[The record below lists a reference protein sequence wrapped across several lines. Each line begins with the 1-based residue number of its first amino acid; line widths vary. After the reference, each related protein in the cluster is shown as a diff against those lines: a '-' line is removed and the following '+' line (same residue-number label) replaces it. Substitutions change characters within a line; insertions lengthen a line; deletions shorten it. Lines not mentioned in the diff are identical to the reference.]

1 MSTNS
6 PTPVEPTAVP
16 SSDSSDETAV
26 ESEQIRAA
34 ILAQLPQEA
43 YESLIQ
49 GHHHAPHEVLGLHA
63 SSATIPGQHGGGAQ
77 PAHNIIRTIQ
87 NDAAAVSV
95 TCIDDAGVEHHT
107 TLECHDGELWFGAT
121 TAPRGSRY
129 VFHVTDT
136 DQNTITVED
145 CYRFLPTVTDF
156 DLHLI
161 GEGRH
166 EQLWNALGARP
177 ATSPTEEGSIDGVS
191 FTVWAPNASAV
202 QLVGDF
208 NGWDGLGHQ
217 MRCLGS
223 TGVWE
228 LFVPAATVGMTYK
241 FRVRDRHGAWKDKA
255 DPLARHTEVSPA
267 TASRVWS
274 SSYSWNDDAWMEQR
288 AQKQSVHAP
297 VSVYEVHLGSWR
309 EGLGYRELAEQLPDY
324 VADLGFTHVELLPV
338 AQHPYG
344 PSWGYQVTSYFA
356 TTARW
361 GSPDDFKYLVD
372 AFHQRGIGVIV
383 DWVPA
388 HFPKDDWALA
398 RFDGEPLYEH
408 ADPRQG
414 EHPDWGTLVFNYGRH
429 EVRNFLVANALF
441 WLEEYHIDG
450 LRVDAVAS
458 MLYLDYSRNDGE
470 WVPNE
475 FGGRENLAAISFLQ
489 EANAACYSNHPGVM
503 MIAEEST
510 AWDGVTRPTH
520 DGGLGFGFKWNMGW
534 MHDSL
539 SYMQRE
545 PIHRQHHHNDIT
557 FSLVYAW
564 SEHYMLPIS
573 HDEVVHGKGTLL
585 SRAPGDDWQQMATAR
600 AYLAF
605 MWAHPGKKLLFMGQE
620 FLQRNE
626 WNSGEELEWAVLDSH
641 FHAGASD
648 LVRDLNRLYTS
659 FSSLHDLDHRP
670 ECFQWIDGGDYTRN
684 ILTFVRRNRAGTP
697 LVCVVNFSPEVH
709 HGYRLGLPHGGTW
722 REVLN
727 TDAECYGGS
736 NVGNGGYIHTDSG
749 EIHGQPASAHI
760 TIPPLGALYFTPDH

>member
-1 MSTNS
+1 MPAN
-6 PTPVEPTAVP
+6 TPAAASADDHALIDAAKA
-16 SSDSSDETAV
+16 SSHDDT
-26 ESEQIRAA
+26 RRNAA
-34 ILAQLPQEA
+34 AAQLDEA
-43 YESLIQ
+43 DYTALTC
-49 GHHHAPHEVLGLHA
+49 GRHHAPHDVLGIH
-63 SSATIPGQHGGGAQ
+63 SSPHHIPQQGVSGSQ
-77 PAHNIIRTIQ
+77 PAHNIVRTIQ
-87 NDAAAVSV
+87 PHASAVSA
-95 TCIDDAGVEHHT
+95 TITDAEGTEHHT
-107 TLECHDGELWFGAT
+107 TLETHDGLLWFGAT
-121 TAPRGSRY
+121 AAGQGSSY
-129 VFHVTDT
+129 EFHVTDT
-136 DQNTITVED
+136 QQELVTVQD
-145 CYRFLPTVTDF
+145 CYRFLPTLSDF

-166 EQLWNALGARP
+166 EELWNALGARP
-177 ATSPTEEGSIDGVS
+177 STTPAEEGSVDGVS

-202 QLVGDF
+202 QLVGEF
-208 NGWDGLGHQ
+208 NGWDGLAHQ
-217 MRCLGS
+217 MRCLGA

-228 LFVPAATVGMTYK
+228 LFLPAAVIGMSYK
-241 FRVRDRHGAWKDKA
+241 FRIRDRHGNWQDKA
-255 DPLARHTEVSPA
+255 DPLARHCEVSPA

-274 SSYSWNDDAWMEQR
+274 SNYQWQDSDWMARR
-288 AQKQSVHAP
+288 AQEQHANKP

-309 EGLGYRELAEQLPDY
+309 EGLDYRELAEQLPDY

-361 GSPDDFKYLVD
+361 GSPDDFKLLVD
-372 AFHQRGIGVIV
+372 AFHQRGIGVIM

-414 EHPDWGTLVFNYGRH
+414 EHPDWGTLVFNYSRH

-441 WLEEYHIDG
+441 WLDEYHIDG

-458 MLYLDYSRNDGE
+458 MLYLDYSREDGQ

-489 EANAACYSNHPGVM
+489 EANATCYAKHPGIM

-539 SYMQRE
+539 SYLQRE
-545 PIHRQHHHNDIT
+545 PVHRQYHHNDIT

-564 SEHYMLPIS
+564 SEQYMLPIS
-573 HDEVVHGKGTLL
+573 HDEVVHGKGTIL
-585 SRAPGDDWQQMATAR
+585 SRATGDDWQQMASSR

-620 FLQRNE
+620 FIQRNE
-626 WNSGEELEWAVLDSH
+626 WRSDAELEWYVLDSH
-641 FHAGASD
+641 FHAGARD
-648 LVRDLNRLYTS
+648 LVRDLNSLYR
-659 FSSLHDLDHRP
+659 SLTPLHEVDNRP
-670 ECFQWIDGGDYTRN
+670 ECFQWIDGGDAERN
-684 ILTFVRRNRAGTP
+684 ILTFLRRDQSGRTVA
-697 LVCVVNFSPEVH
+697 CVVNFSPQVH
-709 HGYRLGLPHGGTW
+709 HGYQLGLPQGGAW

-736 NVGNGGYIHTDSG
+736 NVGNAGYIHAHGHGT
-749 EIHGQPASAHI
+749 HGQPVSAEI
-760 TIPPLGALYFTPDH
+760 TIPPLAAMYFVPEA